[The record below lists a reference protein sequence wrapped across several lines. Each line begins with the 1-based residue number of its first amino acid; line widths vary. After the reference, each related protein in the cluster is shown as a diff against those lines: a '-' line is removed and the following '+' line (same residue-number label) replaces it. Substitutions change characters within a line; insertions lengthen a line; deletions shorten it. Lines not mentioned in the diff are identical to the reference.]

1 MSFRALRGFL
11 VDLLLAAAAAA
22 LRWHP
27 VYDFFEAHPALV
39 YWGVGLVHIAVAPVL
54 AMHGVTGG
62 REAQDLVQSR
72 QGIVHGRLYRA
83 SFVAVLTT
91 SFFVPFL
98 CALPLP
104 VRHNTP
110 FSVAVF
116 FAPYAFVG
124 VVFLS
129 PLGAGLDAYRRTR
142 FLFLG
147 GSGRHVLGAVLMVYL
162 ALMECTMFL
171 CVESREPATLLAV
184 LLGLVLSYLPT
195 RLIVFYGVTESQSR
209 AEVLSLVLSTAFL
222 AAQLV
227 VA

>member
-1 MSFRALRGFL
+1 VSVRALRGFV
-11 VDLLLAAAAAA
+11 VDLLLAAAAGA

-27 VYDFFEAHPALV
+27 VYDFFQAHPALV

-54 AMHGVTGG
+54 AMHGVSGG
-62 REAQDLVQSR
+62 REAQDLVRER

-91 SFFVPFL
+91 GFCVPFL
-98 CALPLP
+98 CALTLP

-110 FSVAVF
+110 FGVAVF
-116 FAPYAFVG
+116 FAPYAFVA

-129 PLGAGLDAYRRTR
+129 PLGAGIAAYRRTR
-142 FLFLG
+142 FLFLER
-147 GSGRHVLGAVLMVYL
+147 GRLVLGAVLMVYL

-171 CVESREPATLLAV
+171 CVESREPASLVAA

-195 RLIVFYGVTESQSR
+195 RLIVFYGVTQSQSR